1 MKLTFSP
8 SRAKLPQTGML
19 ALLALEGSRPD
30 VPSGVK
36 LPTGA
41 LTEFKGEF
49 RETCQIDA
57 VSGPARRVLAIG
69 LGKKDL
75 LDAERLRRAG
85 AIAVQRAEGALSE
98 SCAILV
104 EEDLVDRAG
113 GPERL
118 GAALAEGAILGAY
131 RFDQRK
137 SKPKPTKLRATTLF
151 GPGSRGATSR
161 GLEQGFE
168 RGRASAEANA
178 FARDLQNEPAN
189 LLTPR
194 DLASAAKSLVR
205 RGRIGCTILTET
217 DMKRMRM
224 GLLLGVA
231 QGSRQPPRLV
241 HLVYKPRGKKKGKVA
256 LVGKGLTFDSGGIS
270 IKPSS
275 KMDEMRFD
283 MSGAAAVLGVFHALA
298 TLDVPWEVHGIAPC
312 TENMPGGAATKPGD
326 IHTAMNGTTVEI
338 LNTDAEGRLVLAD
351 ALCYAV
357 SKLKPDTII
366 DLATL
371 TGAVVTA
378 LGHEMS
384 GLFAT
389 STKLRDDLVA
399 AGEETGERVWPLPLL
414 DLHKE
419 GMKGSFADLKNI
431 SGGDMGAGS
440 SAGAAFLAPFVG
452 DTEWAHLDIAGTAWG
467 GSARDWVGGPM
478 GSGVGTRLLL
488 RWLETR

>member
-1 MKLTFSP
+1 MKLNFSSSTRKAP
-8 SRAKLPQTGML
+8 KTAML
-19 ALLALEGSRPD
+19 ALFALEGSKPD
-30 VPSGVK
+30 LPDGVK
-36 LPTGA
+36 LPAGA
-41 LTEFKGEF
+41 LSEFKGEF
-49 RETCQIDA
+49 REVRVVDA
-57 VSGPARRVLAIG
+57 VSGPAKRVAAIG
-69 LGKKDL
+69 LGKKEA
-75 LDAERLRRAG
+75 LDAERLRRVA
-85 AIAVQRAEGALSE
+85 AIAVQRAEGGACE
-98 SCAILV
+98 SCAIWV
-104 EEDLVDRAG
+104 EEDLVEKAG
-113 GPERL
+113 GAERA
-118 GAALAEGAILGAY
+118 GAALAEGATLGAY

-137 SKPKPTKLRATTLF
+137 SKPKKPKLQATTVF
-151 GPGSRGATSR
+151 GSRAIGR
-161 GLEQGFE
+161 GFD
-168 RGRASAEANA
+168 RGRVTAEANA
-178 FARDLQNEPAN
+178 FVRDLQNQPAN

-194 DLASAAKSLVR
+194 DLAAAAKSLAR
-205 RGRIGCTILTET
+205 RGRVTCKVMTEV

-241 HLVYKPRGKKKGKVA
+241 HLVYKPRGRKKGRVA

-275 KMDEMRFD
+275 KMDEMRYD
-283 MSGAAAVLGVFHALA
+283 MSGAAAVLGVFHALR

-326 IHTAMNGTTVEI
+326 IHTAMNGTTVEV

-357 SKLKPDTII
+357 TKVKPDVIV

-378 LGHEMS
+378 LGHELS
-384 GLFAT
+384 GLFAST
-389 STKLRDDLVA
+389 TKLRDELVA
-399 AGEETGERVWPLPLL
+399 AGEETGERLWPLPLL
-414 DLHKE
+414 DVHKD
-419 GMKGSFADLKNI
+419 GMKGSFGDLKNI

-452 DTEWAHLDIAGTAWG
+452 ETEWAHLDIAGTAWG
-467 GSARDWVGGPM
+467 GSGRDWVGGPM
-478 GSGVGTRLLL
+478 GSGVGARLLL

>member
-1 MKLTFSP
+1 MKLDFLATSKKT
-8 SRAKLPQTGML
+8 RETGML
-19 ALLALEGSRPD
+19 ALFALEGAKPD
-30 VPSGVK
+30 LPAGVK
-36 LPTGA
+36 LPAGA
-41 LTEFKGEF
+41 LSEFKGEF
-49 RETCQIDA
+49 RETRVVDA
-57 VSGPARRVLAIG
+57 VSGPARRVVAIG
-69 LGKKDL
+69 IGKKEA
-75 LDAERLRRAG
+75 LDAEKLRRA
-85 AIAVQRAEGALSE
+85 AALAVQKAEGAGSE
-98 SCAILV
+98 SCAIGV
-104 EEDLVDRAG
+104 EPELVDRAG

-137 SKPKPTKLRATTLF
+137 SKPKAPKLRATTIV
-151 GPGSRGATSR
+151 GPRALERGVDRGAVTA
-161 GLEQGFE
+161 G
-168 RGRASAEANA
+168 ANA
-178 FARDLQNEPAN
+178 FVRDLQNQPAN

-194 DLASAAKSLVR
+194 DLAAAAKGLAR
-205 RGRIGCTILTET
+205 RGRVTCTVLTEA
-217 DMKRMRM
+217 DMKRLRM

-241 HLVYKPRGKKKGKVA
+241 HLVYKPRGRKKGKVA

-283 MSGAAAVLGVFHALA
+283 MSGAAAVLGVFRALG
-298 TLDVPWEVHGIAPC
+298 TLDVPWEVHGLAPC

-326 IHTAMNGTTVEI
+326 IHTAMDGTTVEV

-357 SKLKPDTII
+357 TKVKPDTIV

-378 LGHEMS
+378 LGHEMA

-389 STKLRDDLVA
+389 TTKLRDDLVA
-399 AGEETGERVWPLPLL
+399 AGEETGERLWPMPLL
-414 DLHKE
+414 DLHKD
-419 GMKGSFADLKNI
+419 GMKGSFGDLKNI

-467 GSARDWVGGPM
+467 GSQRDWVGGPM
-478 GSGVGTRLLL
+478 GSGFGTRLLL

>member
-8 SRAKLPQTGML
+8 SRKKLPETGML
-19 ALLALEGSRPD
+19 ALFVLEGSRPD
-30 VPSGVK
+30 LPSGVK
-36 LPTGA
+36 LPAGA
-41 LTEFKGEF
+41 LADFKAEF
-49 RETCQIDA
+49 REARVVDA
-57 VSGPARRVLAIG
+57 VSGPARRVVAIG
-69 LGKKDL
+69 LGQKEA
-75 LDAERLRRAG
+75 LDAERLRRAA
-85 AIAVQRAEGALSE
+85 AIAVQKAEGAASE
-98 SCAILV
+98 SCALRIEL
-104 EEDLVDRAG
+104 DLVDRAG
-113 GPERL
+113 GAERL

-137 SKPKPTKLRATTLF
+137 SKPKPPKLRATTIV
-151 GPGSRGATSR
+151 GPR
-161 GLEQGFE
+161 GLERGVE
-168 RGRASAEANA
+168 RGLVTAAANA
-178 FARDLQNEPAN
+178 FVRDLQNQPAN

-194 DLASAAKSLVR
+194 DLASAAKGLAR
-205 RGRIGCTILTET
+205 RGRVTCRVLTEA
-217 DMKRMRM
+217 DMKRLRM

-241 HLVYKPRGKKKGKVA
+241 HLVYKPRGRKKGKVA

-283 MSGAAAVLGVFHALA
+283 MSGAAAVLGVFHALR

-326 IHTAMNGTTVEI
+326 IHRAMNGTTVEV

-357 SKLKPDTII
+357 SKVKPDTIV

-378 LGHEMS
+378 LGHEMA

-389 STKLRDDLVA
+389 TTKLRDDLVA
-399 AGEETGERVWPLPLL
+399 AGEETGERLWPLPLL
-414 DLHKE
+414 DVHKE
-419 GMKGSFADLKNI
+419 GMKGSFGDLKNI

-467 GSARDWVGGPM
+467 GSPRDWVGGPM

-488 RWLETR
+488 RWLEKR